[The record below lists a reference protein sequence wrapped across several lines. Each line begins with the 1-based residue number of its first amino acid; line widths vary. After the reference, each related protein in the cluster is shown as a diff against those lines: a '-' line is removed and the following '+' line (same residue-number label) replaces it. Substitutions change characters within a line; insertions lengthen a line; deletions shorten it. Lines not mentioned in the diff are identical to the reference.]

1 MESRAQKESLIRTF
15 TNTAIIVDINPNVN
29 THLGKVTMLD
39 RDATLIEEVGK
50 DWCIIGQLQDLTD
63 DEFNL
68 LFTAVHSYADKL
80 LSSVA
85 SY

>member
-1 MESRAQKESLIRTF
+1 MESRIQRESLIKAF
-15 TNTAIIVDINPNVN
+15 ADAAIIVDINPSVN

-50 DWCIIGQLQDLTD
+50 DWCIIGQIQELTN
-63 DEFNL
+63 DEFNQ
-68 LFTAVHSYADKL
+68 LFTAVQSYASKV
-80 LSSVA
+80 LSSVV

>member
-1 MESRAQKESLIRTF
+1 MESRIQRESLIKAF
-15 TNTAIIVDINPNVN
+15 ADAAIIVDINPSIN

-50 DWCIIGQLQDLTD
+50 DWCIIGQIQELTN
-63 DEFNL
+63 DEFNQ
-68 LFTAVHSYADKL
+68 LFTAVQSYAGKV
-80 LSSVA
+80 LSSVT

>member
-1 MESRAQKESLIRTF
+1 MESRIQKESAIKVF
-15 TNTAIIVDINPNVN
+15 AQSAIIIDINPSVN
-29 THLGKVTMLD
+29 THLGKVTMLN

-68 LFTAVHSYADKL
+68 LFTAVHSYAGEL
-80 LSSVA
+80 LASVA